1 MPGIDQR
8 VVEKARLHVRKAFQ
22 ALPKHLH
29 FHDLEHTL
37 SVTRAALA
45 IGQAMRCTPHE
56 LLLLETAA
64 LFHDIGYLRAYAGH
78 EDESAAMAATF
89 LRREG
94 VSRVDTDRVRRL
106 ILATR
111 YDATPRS
118 RLQRILRDADSSKAG
133 QVDFEEW
140 SERLRREQEQV
151 RGRPLGEAEWATEN
165 LAYLEHHR
173 FHTEHARRRYGRQ
186 RQLNLDRVRAR
197 VRTPEKA
204 PPRHQLARVRFN
216 DRDLS
221 WLSFNERVLQE
232 ALDPRVPLLE
242 RIKFLGIYSNNLDE
256 FYRVR
261 VASLRSLAKLGK
273 RDRGALAIAPD
284 KLVRQIN
291 AKALEQQQRF
301 GALYRNELLPAL
313 AKKGI
318 RIRGV
323 ADVNAKQLKAVQR
336 YYTEQVQPLLHTA
349 AVRPGNAPFIEDRKL
364 YLVCRI
370 RPRGRKRAR
379 LVLLN
384 VPSDTLGRFMRLPS
398 AKGKD
403 DLIFLDDVIRLNLKQ
418 LFSGHKILDCHAV
431 KLSRDAELYLDE
443 EFTGTM
449 VDKVRKSL
457 RKRQTGVPARF
468 LYDNAMPATTVR
480 ALRDLLGLKKEDLVA
495 GGHYHNFSDL
505 LALPVKG
512 HKDLRDPVWP
522 PVEHPRLKQA
532 ADLFRVI
539 AERPLLLH
547 FPYHDFGHIVR
558 WLDQAAGDDRVEH
571 IAITLYRVA
580 SGSRVCEALLKA
592 LANGVRVTVFVEV
605 QARFDERSNLEW
617 GERLEAAG
625 AKVLYSYEGLK
636 VHAKLLLVER
646 REGGRMRRY
655 AYLGTGNFHEGTARL
670 YVDAALLTARPAIT
684 REVQEVFR
692 HLADRAHRP
701 ALKHLLMAPTGLRSG
716 VEALIDREI
725 EHALKGR
732 PAGIMLKLN
741 SLEDKA
747 LVRKLY
753 DASTAG
759 VPVRLI
765 IRGICCIVPGVK
777 GMSERVQ
784 GISIVD
790 RYLEHTRAYVFTN
803 GGRTAAY
810 LASADWMERNMDRRV
825 EVAFPLLDPVVKQ
838 ELLDFLELQWRD
850 NVKARILDADLT
862 NPYVPGTK
870 GEPKVQA
877 QEAARRLLAGTNG
890 SSGKKK
896 VRAGGT

>member
-8 VVEKARLHVRKAFQ
+8 VVEKARLHVRRSMRS
-22 ALPKHLH
+22 LPKHLH

-37 SVTRAALA
+37 SVTRTALA
-45 IGQAMRCTPHE
+45 IGQAMGCTPEE
-56 LLLLETAA
+56 LMLLEVAA
-64 LFHDIGYLRAYAGH
+64 LFHDTGYLRLHAGH
-78 EDESAAMAATF
+78 EDESASMAATF

-94 VSRVDTDRVRRL
+94 VAERDVDRVRRL

-111 YDATPRS
+111 YDASPRS
-118 RLQRILRDADSSKAG
+118 TLQRILRDADSAKAG
-133 QVDFEEW
+133 QVDFDEW
-140 SERLRREQEQV
+140 SERLRRELEHV
-151 RGRPLGEAEWATEN
+151 RERPLSDAEWAAEN
-165 LAYLEHHR
+165 LAYLENHR
-173 FHTEHARRRYGRQ
+173 FHTEHARKRYGRQ
-186 RQLNLDRVRAR
+186 RRLNLERVRKR
-197 VRTPEKA
+197 VHAPDSA
-204 PPRHQLARVRFN
+204 PPLHQLSRVRFN

-232 ALDPRVPLLE
+232 AVDPKVPLLE
-242 RIKFLGIYSNNLDE
+242 RVKFLGIFSNNLDE

-273 RDRGALAIAPD
+273 RDRGALSIAPE
-284 KLVRQIN
+284 KLVQKIN
-291 AKALEQQQRF
+291 AKALGQQQRF

-313 AKKGI
+313 QRHGI

-323 ADVNAKQLKAVQR
+323 DDLNAKQLKAVQR
-336 YYTEQVQPLLHTA
+336 HYAEAVMPLLHTA

-370 RPRGRKRAR
+370 RPKGKKRAR

-384 VPSDTLGRFMRLPS
+384 VPSDVLGRFVRLPS

-403 DLIFLDDVIRLNLKQ
+403 DLIFLDDVIRLSLKQ

-468 LYDNAMPATTVR
+468 LYDQDMPRTTLR

-495 GGHYHNFSDL
+495 GGRYHNFSDL

-512 HKDLRDPVWP
+512 HASLRDPVRP
-522 PVEHPRLKQA
+522 PVEHPRMRPGR
-532 ADLFRVI
+532 DLFRTI
-539 AERPLLLH
+539 SEGDLLLH
-547 FPYHDFGHIVR
+547 FPYHDFSHIVQ
-558 WLDQAAGDDRVEH
+558 WLEQAADDPQVRH
-571 IAITLYRVA
+571 IAISLYRVA
-580 SGSRVCEALLKA
+580 SGSRVCKALLKA

-625 AKVLYSYEGLK
+625 AQVLYSYERLK

-646 REGGRMRRY
+646 REQGRLRRY

-670 YVDAALLTARPAIT
+670 YVDSALLTARPAIT
-684 REVQEVFR
+684 AEVQEVFR
-692 HLADRAHRP
+692 HLADRGHRP
-701 ALKHLLMAPTGLRSG
+701 ALKHLLMAPSGLRSG

-725 EHALKGR
+725 EHALNGR
-732 PAGIMLKLN
+732 DAGILLKLN
-741 SLEDKA
+741 SLEDQA

-759 VPVRLI
+759 VEVRLI
-765 IRGICCIVPGVK
+765 IRGICCIVPGIK
-777 GMSERVQ
+777 GMSERIR

-803 GGRTAAY
+803 GGRVEAY

-825 EVAFPLLDPVVKQ
+825 EVAFPLLDPTVKQ

-850 NVKARILDADLT
+850 NVKARVLDAGLT
-862 NPYVPGTK
+862 NAYVARPPGA
-870 GEPKVQA
+870 PAVRA
-877 QEAARRLLAGTNG
+877 QEAVRQLLGGTNG
-890 SSGKKK
+890 SSGKK
-896 VRAGGT
+896 RN